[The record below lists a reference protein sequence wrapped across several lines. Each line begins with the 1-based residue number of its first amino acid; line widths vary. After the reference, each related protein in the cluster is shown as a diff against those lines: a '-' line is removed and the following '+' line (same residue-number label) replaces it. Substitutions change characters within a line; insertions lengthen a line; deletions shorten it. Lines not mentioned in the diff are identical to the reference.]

1 MTASIICR
9 MRKAVFLRVLGA
21 ALGSATALFSFGQK
35 WMNIPLANKQTLQL
49 GPGMAPRQ
57 VQPVQAAQGE
67 QRYYWA
73 GHVAS
78 LPALRAAVANGLL
91 QPLSQLAP
99 QTLVFASRQLPAAS
113 SLAAWGLDAVGE
125 LPAQL
130 KLDAALAAG
139 RIASHAK
146 AGAAR
151 VRVLV
156 SCWPDAAL
164 PAAEALRQAGF
175 QPEWSPLN
183 QWRVYP
189 LQASLEQVQ
198 QLSRLPFVAFVQTAT
213 PPEVPLNEAS
223 RTMSA
228 ASPLR
233 APQGG
238 GGRGLLGRGIV
249 MGVGDDADP
258 TLHPDVS
265 GRIFNH
271 SPGIVNDHG
280 AHVTG
285 TVAGGGILL
294 AENAGYA
301 PLASIVS
308 QWFSGVWQNAAT
320 YVQDYNM
327 LVTNNSYAN
336 VVGDCSLN
344 GVYDLTSKL
353 LDDQAFSFPQL
364 LHVFASGNDGEFT
377 CSPYPFHYA
386 TVLTGLQTA
395 KNVITVG
402 RTDYIQL
409 ASSSSSSG
417 PVKDGR
423 LKPEIVALG
432 EAIIS
437 MRGNYSYGFPY
448 FTNWGTSMAAPA
460 VTGGLGLLHERY
472 KQLFSNANAPGDLM
486 KALLLNG
493 ARDIGTPGPDYRHGY
508 GMMHLENSLRMLE
521 SSTYSRRQISHAQVQ
536 DTVITVPA
544 GTQQLK
550 VMLYWHDPAA
560 SPLAARALVNDLD
573 LEVITPGGS
582 TIYPLIL
589 NSTPAGVTAAAQP
602 GIDRVNNS
610 EQVVI
615 STPVAGNYTLRV
627 RGYDVGVNGP
637 QWYALVFD
645 AQASGI
651 QVSTPFAGEVW
662 SPSPS
667 AIPLNWDYR
676 GSSNNPFTLEYSLDG
691 GTNWTVIDANV
702 AAATRYYQWFP
713 PANTIVTNA
722 RVRISKNG
730 TGESFTTGLFSIINP
745 PITALGQGTQQCEGY
760 INIIW
765 TAIPGADGYEV
776 VMLRNG
782 SMQPVATLGP
792 AATSYTLGGLSKDTT
807 YYMAVQSIKNGVR
820 SRSTLSQE
828 RRPNTGLCNGS
839 ISDFDLALDSIPSPV
854 TGRQFTSSALSAN
867 STLQIRIK
875 NLDDAAASAFSI
887 SYSIN
892 GSPFVSTPVT
902 AAVAAGATYTHSI
915 PGVDLSAAID
925 YNLVA
930 VVTNTAAADVNKAN
944 DTLRTVIRHLA
955 NAPISLAA
963 PFTDGFESAAVATL
977 DKGIRGLAGTQR
989 WDYSSADIYGRLR
1002 TRAFSGIARS
1012 GQRAITMDVS
1022 KAFPLAT
1029 NPINYLTGTF
1039 NLSNPGTTNEIRLD
1053 FWFKQHGFTQAPH
1066 PQNKVWV
1073 RGTETDPWV
1082 ELYDLGNNHGP
1093 AGEFKQSPSLE
1104 LQDVL
1109 AAAGQSMSSST
1120 QVRFGQF
1127 AFYAASDNRRFGG
1140 YSFDD
1145 VQLYAAQNDAQLVAI
1160 DTPFINSCGLSA
1172 ATPVR
1177 IRVRNS
1183 MNQALTNVPVSYRVN
1198 GGAVVNETIASIAA
1212 NTTVSYTFSSTANLQ
1227 TTGTYLIEAAVAM
1240 PGDNVS
1246 SNNEQSVSIVNQP
1259 VIASFPYLQ
1268 NFESGAGNWYAYG
1281 TNSSWQLGSPASRTI
1296 TAAASGTNAWKTTLV
1311 GNYNDNEQSYL
1322 QSPCFD
1328 INSMAQPTLSFAF
1341 AYDMEDCRA
1350 FNVVCD
1356 AAWVEY
1362 SYNGQTWTKLGT
1374 AGSGTNWYDFAPAQV
1389 WMGRNR
1395 TVWRVASF
1403 ALPRQA
1409 GNIRLRIVVSSD
1421 DGVNRE
1427 GIAIDDIHIF
1437 DNTPIYTGPGNSL
1450 AQTLAVSGTNPV
1462 HFVQGGK
1469 IMASLWPNGNNL
1481 GNTEVQTWLHSG
1493 AVRNDGSQYYAN
1505 RNITV
1510 KPAQAVGANPVTV
1523 RLYFTDVEAEQMR
1536 QASGCANC
1544 TAPAAYN
1551 RLNISKYTDANRSQE
1566 DGQLTNNSGGTW
1578 RSIAN
1583 SQIVFVPYDSGYYAQ
1598 FEVSDFSE
1606 LWLTDGNFNIPLP
1619 ATWLRFDAS
1628 AQSNGDALLSWQ
1640 TANEQDVQYYEI
1652 EVAADG
1658 RFEAIGRVAARN
1670 AAQASYQFTDSRAGK
1685 RGTLLYRIKRV
1696 DRDGTADYSMVRSL
1710 RFGQLAMR
1718 LQLQPNPAQNATWVQ
1733 LSGAPAGQRIGWR
1746 LNDAA
1751 GRVLQSG
1758 TWIASG
1764 AAEKWRLPLQ
1774 GLPAG
1779 TYLLSATDGQ
1789 QQWQE
1794 KLLITQQ

>member
-1 MTASIICR
+1 

-21 ALGSATALFSFGQK
+21 ALGSAAALFSFGQK
-35 WMNIPLANKQTLQL
+35 WMNIPLANNQTLQL
-49 GPGMAPRQ
+49 GPGLAPKQ
-57 VQPVQAAQGE
+57 VQPVQLGQGE

-78 LPALRAAVANGLL
+78 LPALRAAIGNGLL
-91 QPLSQLAP
+91 QPLSKLAP
-99 QTLVFASRQLPAAS
+99 QTLVFASRQLPASS

-146 AGAAR
+146 AGAGK

-156 SCWPDAAL
+156 SCWPDTAL
-164 PAAEALRQAGF
+164 PAADALRKAGF
-175 QPEWSPLN
+175 EPEWSPLN

-198 QLSRLPFVAFVQTAT
+198 QLSRLPFVAYVQTAT
-213 PPEVPLNEAS
+213 PPEIPLNEAS
-223 RTMSA
+223 RSMSA
-228 ASPLR
+228 TSPLW
-233 APQGG
+233 APLAG
-238 GGRGLLGRGIV
+238 GGRDLRGRGIV
-249 MGVGDDADP
+249 LGVGDDADP

-271 SPGIVNDHG
+271 TPGIVNNHG

-294 AENAGYA
+294 PYRAGYA
-301 PLASIVS
+301 PLASVVT
-308 QWFSGVWQNAAT
+308 QWFGGIWQNAAT

-327 LVTNNSYAN
+327 LVTNNSYGY
-336 VVGDCSLN
+336 VVGECDLN

-364 LHVFASGNDGEFT
+364 LHVFAAGNDGEYT
-377 CSPYPFHYA
+377 CSPYPMRYA

-409 ASSSSSSG
+409 ASNSSSSG

-432 EAIIS
+432 EGIVS
-437 MRGNYSYGFPY
+437 MRGNYTYNFPY
-448 FTNWGTSMAAPA
+448 YSSWGTSMAAPA
-460 VTGGLGLLHERY
+460 VAGGLGLLHERY

-521 SSTYSRRQISHAQVQ
+521 GLTYSRRQVGQGQVQ

-560 SPLAARALVNDLD
+560 NPLATKALVNDLD
-573 LEVITPGGS
+573 LEVIAPGGV
-582 TIYPLIL
+582 TVYPLVL

-602 GIDRVNNS
+602 GVDRVNNS

-615 STPVAGNYTLRV
+615 NNPVPGNYTLRV
-627 RGYDVGVNGP
+627 RGYDVGVNSP

-662 SPSPS
+662 SPSPL
-667 AIPLNWDYR
+667 AIPINWDYR

-691 GTNWTVIDANV
+691 GANWTVIDANV
-702 AAATRYYQWFP
+702 PAATRYYQWVP
-713 PANTIVTNA
+713 PANTMVTNA

-730 TGESFTTGLFSIINP
+730 TSESFTTGLFSIISP
-745 PITALGQGTQQCEGY
+745 PITALAPAAQQCEGY
-760 INIIW
+760 IHITWNS
-765 TAIPGADGYEV
+765 IPGADGYEV
-776 VMLRNG
+776 VMLRND

-792 AATSYTLGGLSKDTT
+792 GATSYTLAGLSKDTT
-807 YYMAVQSIKNGVR
+807 YYVAVQTIKNGVR
-820 SRSTLSQE
+820 SRHSLARE
-828 RRPNTGLCNGS
+828 RRPNTGLCSGS

-854 TGRQFTSSALSAN
+854 SGRQFTSSALSAN

-875 NLDDAAASAFSI
+875 NLDDVAASTFNI
-887 SYSIN
+887 KYSIN
-892 GSPFVSTPVT
+892 GSPLVTIPVT
-902 AAVAAGATYTHSI
+902 AAVGAGATYTHSI
-915 PGVDLSAAID
+915 PGIDLSAAID
-925 YNLVA
+925 YNVLA
-930 VVTNTAAADVNKAN
+930 VVENTAGADGNAAN

-955 NAPISLAA
+955 NAPISLAT
-963 PFTDGFESAAVATL
+963 PFTDGFENATVATL
-977 DKGIRGLAGTQR
+977 DKATLGLAGTTR

-1022 KAFPLAT
+1022 KAYPLAT
-1029 NPINYLTGTF
+1029 NPINYLIGTF
-1039 NLSNPGTTNEIRLD
+1039 NLSNPGTTDEIRFD
-1053 FWFKQHGFTQAPH
+1053 FWFKQHGVTQGPH

-1073 RGTETDPWV
+1073 RGSDTDPWV
-1082 ELYDLGNNHGP
+1082 ELYNLGTNQGP

-1109 AAAGQSMSSST
+1109 QANGQSMSSST

-1127 AFYAASDNRRFGG
+1127 AFYAAADNRRFGG
-1140 YSFDD
+1140 YTFDD
-1145 VQLYAAQNDAQLVAI
+1145 IRLYAAQNDAQLIAI
-1160 DTPFINSCGLSA
+1160 DTPYINSCGLSA

-1177 IRVRNS
+1177 ILVRNS
-1183 MNQALTNVPVSYRVN
+1183 MNYALTNVPVSYQVN
-1198 GGAVVNETIASIAA
+1198 GGATVNETIASIAA
-1212 NTTVSYTFSSTANLQ
+1212 NTTVSYTFSSPANLQ
-1227 TTGTYLIEAAVAM
+1227 ASGTYLIEATVSM

-1246 SNNEQSVSIVNQP
+1246 SNNQQSVSIVNQP
-1259 VIASFPYLQ
+1259 VITSFPYLQ

-1296 TAAASGTNAWKTTLV
+1296 KSAASGINAWKTTLV
-1311 GNYNDNEQSYL
+1311 GNYNDNERSYL

-1341 AYDMEDCRA
+1341 AYDMEDCRSS
-1350 FNVVCD
+1350 NVVCD

-1362 SYNGQTWTKLGT
+1362 SYDGQNWTKLGT
-1374 AGSGTNWYDFAPAQV
+1374 AGSGTNWYDYAAAQV
-1389 WMGRNR
+1389 WMERNR

-1403 ALPRQA
+1403 ALPKQP
-1409 GNIRLRIVVSSD
+1409 GNIRLRFVVSSD
-1421 DGVNRE
+1421 DAVTRE
-1427 GIAIDDIHIF
+1427 GVAIDDIHIF
-1437 DNTPIYTGPGNSL
+1437 DNTPIYTGPGNS
-1450 AQTLAVSGTNPV
+1450 APQTLAVSGTNPV
-1462 HFVQGGK
+1462 HFLQDGK

-1493 AVRNDGSQYYAN
+1493 AIRDDGNQYYAN
-1505 RNITV
+1505 RNITI
-1510 KPAQAVGANPVTV
+1510 KPAQPVGNNPVTV
-1523 RLYFTDVEAEQMR
+1523 RLYFTDVEVEQMR
-1536 QASGCANC
+1536 LASGCANC
-1544 TAPAAYN
+1544 TPPKAYN
-1551 RLNISKYTDANRSQE
+1551 RLNITKYRNANLSQE

-1578 RSIAN
+1578 LSIPN
-1583 SQIVFVPYDSGYYAQ
+1583 NQIVFVPYDSGYYAQ
-1598 FEVSDFSE
+1598 FDVSGFSE
-1606 LWLTDGNFNIPLP
+1606 LWLTDGNYNIVLP
-1619 ATWLRFDAS
+1619 ATWLRFDATT
-1628 AQSNGDALLSWQ
+1628 QSNGDALLSWQ
-1640 TANEQDVQYYEI
+1640 TANEQNVHYYEI
-1652 EVAADG
+1652 EVATDS
-1658 RFEAIGRVAARN
+1658 RFEPLGRVTARN
-1670 AAQASYQFTDSRAGK
+1670 APQASYQFTDSRPGK

-1696 DRDGTADYSMVRSL
+1696 DRDGTADYSVVRSL
-1710 RFGQLAMR
+1710 RFGQPAMR

-1733 LSGAPAGQRIGWR
+1733 LSGASAGQRVGWR
-1746 LNDAA
+1746 LSDAA

-1764 AAEKWRLPLQ
+1764 TAEKWRLPLL

-1779 TYLLSATDGQ
+1779 TYLLSVTDGQ